1 MYSNDKKRKD
11 RIGRMKMKEVKEL
24 LFDPYIEALA
34 SPSRPRKKATR
45 KAKGTTEDLCEY
57 VLEIKAVEKK
67 RGAQYEC
74 TITFTRTNNDDT
86 PPDVDVAP
94 IWTIEKVYKG
104 KKAETLRMAAVE
116 GVNKIATDAES
127 PESAPMFA
135 VTCADKTFLRAW
147 RAALKAQASAECGD
161 DTDPL
166 DGMKAVRTSLDMSDL
181 DAQREMNG
189 FMGLVNAR
197 QRLNYILL

>member
-45 KAKGTTEDLCEY
+45 KGKGKAGTEDLCEY
-57 VLEIKAVEKK
+57 TLDIKAVEKK

-74 TITFTRTNNDDT
+74 TVTFAHTHTDNGNDD
-86 PPDVDVAP
+86 AP
-94 IWTIEKVYKG
+94 VPVPVWTIEKVYKG

-116 GVNKIATDAES
+116 GVNKIATDADS
-127 PESAPMFA
+127 PEDAPMFA
-135 VTCADKTFLRAW
+135 VTCADKTFLRGW
-147 RAALKAQASAECGD
+147 RAALKAQASAEDGE
-161 DTDPL
+161 
-166 DGMKAVRTSLDMSDL
+166 DGMKNVRTSLDMSAL
-181 DAQREMNG
+181 DEQRELNG